1 MPFQGFNHHS
11 STEISRNSP
20 KKKLRGENVH
30 SWCARHSMD
39 QRRATAFQ
47 ASIDNGTLL
56 DKVAAAAMKES
67 KRWKGAAKP
76 RTVRAP
82 PAVVLGLDFG
92 KVICGA
98 RTDSEGDCSAFFGD
112 RYLDAPQV
120 PGACEGVSQ
129 LVSQL
134 GNSKVFVVS
143 KVRAQGRQRTR
154 EWLEHN
160 KFYAATGLRA
170 HHVFFCN
177 SREEKAPICAAL
189 GITAFVDD
197 AADVLAAMPAVPL
210 RLLLLPPVVLPA
222 KGAAGAAGAA
232 GAGGGTDGGVV
243 VARSW
248 REVCAHI
255 LPGLVLVPAAATA
268 TGSALCTRQCTRVQA
283 AAAKPDAEL

>member
-1 MPFQGFNHHS
+1 MWWIG
-11 STEISRNSP
+11 EI
-20 KKKLRGENVH
+20 EQNVVP
-30 SWCARHSMD
+30 AMD
-39 QRRATAFQ
+39 QRRATLFQ

-56 DKVAAAAMKES
+56 DKVAAAATKES
-67 KRWKGAAKP
+67 KRWKGAAKS

-82 PAVVLGLDFG
+82 PAAVRTAEPVVLGLDFG

-98 RTDSEGDCSAFFGD
+98 RTDSEGNCSAFFGD

-120 PGACEGVSQ
+120 PGAREGVSQ

-160 KFYAATGLRA
+160 EFYAATGLRA

-177 SREEKAPICAAL
+177 SREEKAPICATL

-197 AADVLAAMPAVPL
+197 APDVLAAMPAVPL
-210 RLLLLPPVVLPA
+210 RLLLLPPVVPPA
-222 KGAAGAAGAA
+222 KGDAGATGAA
-232 GAGGGTDGGVV
+232 GAGGGADGGVV

-255 LPGLVLVPAAATA
+255 LPGLVSAAA
-268 TGSALCTRQCTRVQA
+268 TGSALGVQCTRVQA